1 LRNQAEGDH
10 ILEHRTD
17 HYDRLE
23 QVKARKIR
31 ELKAAGVEGKYVVEL
46 ENFNPR
52 RQDLD
57 DYKLG
62 PPRIKPKPET

>member
-1 LRNQAEGDH
+1 
-10 ILEHRTD
+10 
-17 HYDRLE
+17 LE